1 LYIQANP
8 PLSRRMSAKST
19 PVNCEKPESSRIIL
33 GSAVL
38 VLAPIAGWQIPS
50 CELANVE
57 LQSDLRDLT
66 AQGGAQI
73 GLDAPSVEEEGQQP

>member
-1 LYIQANP
+1 M
-8 PLSRRMSAKST
+8 RKAK
-19 PVNCEKPESSRIIL
+19 IIL

-38 VLAPIAGWQIPS
+38 VLAPIAGWQIAS

-73 GLDAPSVEEEGQQP
+73 ELDAPSVDEELRAAVIRKASSHDIQLEPGQVGGD